1 NDIDASIVMGI
12 TRDSVLS
19 IARDL
24 GIPISVR
31 PVSTSDVALAEE
43 LFFSGTAV
51 EIMPITEV
59 DGRTVG
65 DGRPGMVTKRIQ
77 QTFFDRV
84 YGRSARYMEWLACAS
99 HGASSG
105 AKEAVASV

>member
-1 NDIDASIVMGI
+1 MTSTRRSSWASRA
-12 TRDSVLS
+12 TASS
-19 IARDL
+19 IARGLD
-24 GIPISVR
+24 IPISVR
-31 PVSTSDVALAEE
+31 PVSTSDVVLADE

-77 QTFFDRV
+77 QTFFDAV
-84 YGRSARYMEWLACAS
+84 YGRSDRYREWLAYAS
-99 HGASSG
+99 HGAG
-105 AKEAVASV
+105 AEAVAAV